1 MEPVRIGDQLLYTQH
16 DLLKELHVT
25 RQAFY
30 AWRKSGK
37 VPSGQTAPGRGRQV
51 YFTESE
57 VAFIRDFKNR
67 LEPVEL
73 GGSRQL
79 GLFTRIRKE
88 GGA

>member
-1 MEPVRIGDQLLYTQH
+1 
-16 DLLKELHVT
+16 LKELHIT

-37 VPSGQTAPGRGRQV
+37 VPSGQTAPSRGRQV
-51 YFTESE
+51 FFTESE
-57 VAFIRDFKNR
+57 VSFIRDFFNR

-73 GGSRQL
+73 GGNRQL
-79 GLFTRIRKE
+79 GLFTRSRKEE